1 MKNISL
7 QREFN
12 ADQTDIFFIDI
23 KTQCTEILGEN
34 IGNYFEKYKNFMIY
48 IFTYPSFE
56 KGREFYYYQK

>member
-7 QREFN
+7 QRECN

-23 KTQCTEILGEN
+23 KTQFTEIFGEN

-48 IFTYPSFE
+48 IFTYPSF
-56 KGREFYYYQK
+56 